1 MKRGIIASMMLG
13 GSLFGAF
20 LATGLDKDHNP
31 TPYATPSQMQ
41 THLRVDVKDDT
52 KELHI
57 IQDDSD
63 PNIITKA
70 YVLKH
75 ADPYELRPYLRSA
88 VESESISGAGA
99 KVECIKYNDGTGIL
113 IVSAE
118 DYRFGKQ
125 ETGMGFDEMVQLLD
139 MPKITSSSGSTSL
152 VYFPKYHDASWLA
165 DRVKHVGMNN
175 SHDYV
180 ELSGG
185 KDKVVV
191 DKGLNGLLFYVPLYS
206 VKNISEMLKTF
217 DTPVP
222 EVKVKYTVYELNH
235 ENDGTLGVDFQAWKN
250 GPGSDLFASAY
261 KFTDGWDA
269 KNSIVGDELVNTTHS
284 QFFKFSPRWN
294 TKFLDFLTAKGK
306 ANVVTSGEMSVMNN
320 KEGKVEATTRI
331 AGFRDGAKIAN
342 IETFGYYQL
351 TDSRIYNA
359 NTGVMDI
366 DGDGVNMNDGRF
378 AGRYRLKATD
388 SKGNTVSIST
398 PGNAN
403 AADPVDTADAVYRGD
418 MTITRVFDGSRYYY
432 GLLLDEA
439 IAGPQGVQFVR
450 QKRDN
455 TGVATNDGNQQIYEN
470 LGFRVEG
477 LLNVKLEQSVAI
489 PVGVDAQTA
498 LQVVY
503 RYEWQAVN
511 ISYNTDQSDT
521 IFRDVARVT
530 HVDGYGFVLSMIPTV
545 CDETTV
551 VDMQMVNTS
560 LVGFTDVGA
569 PRTSRSEVQNKFM
582 VSNKGGRLVVGGVDK
597 QTVVRS
603 VSKVPYI
610 GDMPILGWIFS
621 SEGEVTK
628 KSQVVAVLD
637 CETVMPDSSVPE
649 AVGSAISEVR
659 TKLSGAGEDNSY
671 GFDQLGLDSDK
682 KGFDPL
688 P

>member
-1 MKRGIIASMMLG
+1 MKRYIFGRIMLG
-13 GSLFGAF
+13 GSLFAAF
-20 LATGLDKDHNP
+20 LATGLDKNHNP

-217 DTPVP
+217 DTPIP

-269 KNSIVGDELVNTTHS
+269 KNSIVGNELVNTTNS

-359 NTGVMDI
+359 YTGNWEDA
-366 DGDGVNMNDGRF
+366 DDDGRM
-378 AGRYRLKATD
+378 AGRYRIKATD
-388 SKGNTVSIST
+388 SRGNLISIST
-398 PGNAN
+398 PAGTAT
-403 AADPVDTADAVYRGD
+403 ADPVVVGTAVYRGD
-418 MTITRVFDGSRYYY
+418 MTITRVFDGNRYYY
-432 GLLLDEA
+432 GILIDETSA
-439 IAGPQGVQFVR
+439 ASQRVSLVR
-450 QKRDN
+450 QRRDGTAGN
-455 TGVATNDGNQQIYEN
+455 VQQFENIGYKIDGLTSVTLEVSAVAAATLDT
-470 LGFRVEG
+470 
-477 LLNVKLEQSVAI
+477 VAAI
-489 PVGVDAQTA
+489 DDYN
-498 LQVVY
+498 Y
-503 RYEWQAVN
+503 RYTWDKVTL
-511 ISYNTDQSDT
+511 SFNTDQSDT

-551 VDMQMVNTS
+551 VDTQMVNTS

-621 SEGEVTK
+621 SEAEVTK

>member
-1 MKRGIIASMMLG
+1 MKRGIIANMMLG

-20 LATGLDKDHNP
+20 LATGLDKNHNP
-31 TPYATPSQMQ
+31 TPYALPSQME

-63 PNIITKA
+63 PDIITKA

-75 ADPYELRPYLRSA
+75 ADPYELRPYFRSA
-88 VESESISGAGA
+88 TEAESIKGAGA

-165 DRVKHVGMNN
+165 DKLKHVGMNK

-222 EVKVKYTVYELNH
+222 EVKVKYTVYELDH

-250 GPGSDLFASAY
+250 GPGSDLFSASS

-269 KNSIVGDELVNTTHS
+269 SKGIVGNDLVNNTHS

-306 ANVVTSGEMSVMNN
+306 ANVITSGELSVMNN
-320 KEGKVEATTRI
+320 KEGRIEATTQVT
-331 AGFRDGAKIAN
+331 GFTDGAKFAN

-351 TDSRIYNA
+351 TDSRVYNA
-359 NTGVMDI
+359 YAGPPND
-366 DGDGVNMNDGRF
+366 VNNDGRF
-378 AGRYRLKATD
+378 AGRYRLSATD
-388 SKGNTVSIST
+388 EKGNLISIST
-398 PGNAN
+398 RNG
-403 AADPVDTADAVYRGD
+403 AAVPDPIVNDNDVYRGD
-418 MTITRVFDGSRYYY
+418 LTITRVFDGNRYYY
-432 GLLLDEA
+432 GIMIDEGSA
-439 IAGPQGVQFVR
+439 MAQGVQLVR
-450 QKRDN
+450 QRRSGNNGN
-455 TGVATNDGNQQIYEN
+455 TQEFEN
-470 LGFRVEG
+470 IGYKIEELTS
-477 LLNVKLEQSVAI
+477 VKLEKSEVAE
-489 PVGVDAQTA
+489 AT
-498 LQVVY
+498 LQNNTSATVLADDYVY
-503 RYEWQAVN
+503 RYSWV
-511 ISYNTDQSDT
+511 SVSLSFNTSQSDT
-521 IFRDVARVT
+521 IFRDVARNTSVN
-530 HVDGYGFVLSMIPTV
+530 GYGFLLSMVPTV

-551 VDMQMVNTS
+551 IDMHMVNTS

-569 PRTSRSEVQNKFM
+569 PRTSRSEVQNRFM

-637 CETVMPDSSVPE
+637 CETIMPDSSVPE
-649 AVGSAISEVR
+649 AVNSAVSEVR